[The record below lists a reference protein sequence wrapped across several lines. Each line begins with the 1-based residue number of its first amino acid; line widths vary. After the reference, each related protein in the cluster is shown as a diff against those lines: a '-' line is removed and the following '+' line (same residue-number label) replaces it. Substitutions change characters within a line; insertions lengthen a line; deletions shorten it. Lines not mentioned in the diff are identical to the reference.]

1 MNKYG
6 LLGEKLGHSFSPRIH
21 SLLCGYPYGIYEVE
35 RENLGEFL
43 KTTDLAGM
51 NVTIPYKKDVL
62 AYCSYIDPSVQRIG
76 SANTLVKRS
85 DGWHAYNTDYFGF
98 RYMTEKSGIDPKGKK
113 AVILGSG
120 GAHLAVKTALEDM
133 GAGEIVVISRS
144 GENNYNN
151 LCLHEDAELVVNTT
165 PVGMYPKNGEAAV
178 SLDSFPS
185 CKAVLDLIYNPL
197 KTKLVLDA
205 ESRGIPCVGGLSM
218 LVAQAHKSAEL
229 FVGEKIP
236 ESRIEEVLKTL
247 SFDVSNIV
255 MIGMPGSGKS
265 TVGRALAEKLGRE
278 FFDMDEEITKA
289 YGESPEIIIRTRG
302 EEAFRE
308 IETEMAATL
317 GKKSGCVIS
326 TGGGVVTKERNYP
339 LLHQNGIIIWVKR
352 DLDSLSV
359 AGRPISQSMPIN
371 ELYLKREKLYNFFS
385 DLAVS
390 NDNSADETVK
400 EIVEG
405 IK

>member
-62 AYCSYIDPSVQRIG
+62 AYCSYIDPSAQRIG
-76 SANTLVKRS
+76 SANTLVKRN

-98 RYMTEKSGIDPKGKK
+98 RYMTEKSDIDLKGKK

-151 LCLHEDAELVVNTT
+151 LCLHKDAELVVNTT

-197 KTKLVLDA
+197 RTKLVLDA

-229 FVGEKIP
+229 FLDEKIS

-247 SFDVSNIV
+247 SLDVSNIV

-278 FFDMDEEITKA
+278 FFDMDVEITKA

-308 IETEMAATL
+308 IETEMAAAL

-352 DLDSLSV
+352 DLNSLSV